1 LEYPI
6 RIKPSDG
13 ELVHTAGSG
22 PHAIEVREC
31 DGLRWVH
38 FGGESIQA
46 MMILDQ
52 PSSPIIPYQIYML
65 GALLFKPAPDFVLN
79 LGVGGGSFERF
90 FAEYLSF
97 AAVTSVESNPDVIG
111 VLRKYFPIPTH
122 MPVINR
128 DAQEFLQ
135 DCATA
140 YDVILC
146 DLFDDKEHSPV
157 VLNSS
162 FYHEAFGALSSDGV
176 LVINLLPNTEAEMV
190 DILLAVRKSFHQVFM
205 LLVPHFQNT
214 LLFCLKQDGPGLEL
228 LEARAGELLKTTGV
242 DLTDITDLIMELPK
256 RES

>member
-1 LEYPI
+1 MEYPI

-13 ELVHTAGSG
+13 ELVHAIGSG
-22 PHAIEVREC
+22 PHTVEVREA

-38 FGGESIQA
+38 FGGETIQS

-52 PSSPIIPYQIYML
+52 PSRPIIPYQIYML
-65 GALLFKPAPDFVLN
+65 GALLFKPAPDLVLN

-90 FAEYLSF
+90 FAEYISF
-97 AAVTSVESNPDVIG
+97 AAVTSVESNPDIIG
-111 VLRKYFPIPTH
+111 LLRQYFPIPSH
-122 MPVINR
+122 MPVINM
-128 DAQEFLQ
+128 DAEEFLQ

-146 DLFDDKEHSPV
+146 DLFDDKEHPPL
-157 VLNSS
+157 VLNGS
-162 FYHEAFGALSSDGV
+162 FYHEAFSALSSDGV
-176 LVINLLPNTEAEMV
+176 LVMNLLPDTEEEMV
-190 DILLAVRKSFHQVFM
+190 NILLAVRQSFHQVFM

-214 LLFCLKQDGPGLEL
+214 LLFCLKQDGLGLEL

-256 RES
+256 RKS